1 MTASD
6 GLLSE
11 MAMRHAIR
19 FEGGFER
26 NFGMLRAGT
35 VDYEGDDGMRR
46 PVAPWP
52 AEIDGVR
59 FGYMEQRGK
68 RFLAVRLWYGAEEIV
83 LRHPVRLDPA
93 RHLGGR
99 RFSARPIPLGDE
111 SAGALFA
118 DIVDLNPEQRPELT
132 ALRERV
138 RHALR
143 ASAHG
148 GARAYTHEPQ
158 VR

>member
-1 MTASD
+1 
-6 GLLSE
+6 
-11 MAMRHAIR
+11 MRHVIR

-26 NFGMLRAGT
+26 NFVALRASDGE
-35 VDYEGDDGMRR
+35 YEGDDGLRLHA
-46 PVAPWP
+46 APWP
-52 AEIDGVR
+52 AEADGVR
-59 FGYMEQRGK
+59 FGFMEQRGK
-68 RFLAVRLWYGAEEIV
+68 RFLAVRLQYGDEEVV

-111 SAGALFA
+111 PAGALFA
-118 DIVDLNPEQRPELT
+118 DMIDLNPEQRPELT

-143 ASAHG
+143 SDVSAG
-148 GARAYTHEPQ
+148 RLTSTQPSGPVNGEKA
-158 VR
+158 